1 MLFVLGVTA
10 YIKEN
15 GWCVQFDV
23 LQGQLTCFR
32 LMKYMYLKGE
42 GVTTLMCMFI
52 MENSLICR
60 VWGWVWPI
68 FV

>member
-32 LMKYMYLKGE
+32 LMKYMYLKG
-42 GVTTLMCMFI
+42 GGSYNFNVH
-52 MENSLICR
+52 
-60 VWGWVWPI
+60 VYHGK
-68 FV
+68 